1 MNKWPEGAG
10 TYPLGA
16 SPQKV
21 RQSVSGTE
29 LAGAGTDTAHQGV
42 QRPAEARANSM

>member
-29 LAGAGTDTAHQGV
+29 LMVIDGG
-42 QRPAEARANSM
+42 RPRFALLAR